1 MDANSTVIENVTS
14 VKETDSSESVD
25 VSDAETMEKRMES
38 SNMKKYKSDESII
51 ETSMKSTEE
60 IVECQQ
66 DDTTRN
72 EESEEITTTDEQVNN
87 SKTLTTE
94 TEEVSV
100 KENTDQ
106 ENLKSEIKIETNLDN
121 TKDMEIIKEYE
132 KDIKKETNNIES
144 ENEKGENTLEQSGES
159 LATDLSKVTE
169 NNEEENEEEETRE
182 LSEDSFPEVV
192 ETENKIKEV
201 ENVNLEP
208 ADHSEKSE
216 PLKIEQVSDGI
227 TNSKKDINNQIEHII
242 SDIDINI
249 KAQEKITQLKEQEL
263 QLLQKQKELTNQ
275 IHQQQLLAQKLI
287 AENQL
292 REQELEVDQRNRQSN
307 ECQRQAPFKEA
318 PTLSQEYPR
327 SHAQSI
333 KEDHKQ
339 MYQGSYDVKETT
351 SESRTVDLRKIFTP
365 ATDAPEILPR
375 NRKLYASSAF
385 YSPTL
390 HPTVEDQVELAR
402 RISHSLSDISNQKSK
417 GQSMYVNRKKRS
429 VKWVHESCG
438 QDDDTLESHTLYKE
452 NSESDLSQ
460 ELTKLDKMPLKLI
473 MNPRGQVRDYNSLKD
488 SINIETGLLSPDNCA
503 ELIHALQL
511 HKGRDYQQYQAKP
524 LTSPNILPAYSDAGR
539 HRVQLNMHQN
549 QLIEKYSKPCIQ
561 VVKSPWEAALHSG
574 SASTA
579 FVEDENYRSQTPLAS
594 VASPVHLNQDV
605 LDNGESHESIARMD
619 SQKSPTVSTGPINP
633 QRELAYKPSVAQG
646 WGGRNVEL
654 PKEDKLNV
662 AESFGETNY
671 QEYMDL
677 DEYSFHHNPLQRST
691 LGIEES
697 IGPSPFILIDVNQR
711 LQKLEQFQKYFLEM
725 QMRNQTIT
733 NQRQCI
739 LEGCNNN
746 RNIQSPTPMQNQNI
760 HQLNVSVGKES
771 KNASDVEPV
780 NVREL
785 IYSFEKQTLN
795 ELEDET
801 RIKVVTNRTM
811 LPAIKQDPENTNNNE
826 GSILEHHIDRTDA
839 EGLYVPKEIALASY
853 APPPAQ
859 ARNPD
864 FQCSTN
870 DNQSINRYSASNSND
885 AFNGFPLFNS
895 TSGLYSNVPPKQQLY
910 SPSSYQKVAPN
921 CTQTGGQCNFSPSP
935 LSFEKLSKFQG
946 SRNESIASG
955 CVDVG
960 SSSTFL
966 SKPHLAAPHFT
977 AYKPSGLS
985 MSSQSSEK
993 SFNNCARGWSTGH
1006 ASRFPS
1012 KNHVQRNIFYPKV
1025 HETAANS
1032 LPYSDF

>member
-438 QDDDTLESHTLYKE
+438 Q
-452 NSESDLSQ
+452 
-460 ELTKLDKMPLKLI
+460 
-473 MNPRGQVRDYNSLKD
+473 
-488 SINIETGLLSPDNCA
+488 
-503 ELIHALQL
+503 
-511 HKGRDYQQYQAKP
+511 DYQQYQAKP

>member
-375 NRKLYASSAF
+375 N
-385 YSPTL
+385 
-390 HPTVEDQVELAR
+390 H
-402 RISHSLSDISNQKSK
+402 
-417 GQSMYVNRKKRS
+417 
-429 VKWVHESCG
+429 
-438 QDDDTLESHTLYKE
+438 
-452 NSESDLSQ
+452 
-460 ELTKLDKMPLKLI
+460 
-473 MNPRGQVRDYNSLKD
+473 
-488 SINIETGLLSPDNCA
+488 
-503 ELIHALQL
+503 
-511 HKGRDYQQYQAKP
+511 YQQYQAKP

>member
-511 HKGRDYQQYQAKP
+511 HKGRGAELFAKRRKKADNWVIDETNAGTHSPSGIPDYQQYQAKP

-654 PKEDKLNV
+654 PK
-662 AESFGETNY
+662 
-671 QEYMDL
+671 
-677 DEYSFHHNPLQRST
+677 
-691 LGIEES
+691 
-697 IGPSPFILIDVNQR
+697 
-711 LQKLEQFQKYFLEM
+711 
-725 QMRNQTIT
+725 
-733 NQRQCI
+733 
-739 LEGCNNN
+739 
-746 RNIQSPTPMQNQNI
+746 
-760 HQLNVSVGKES
+760 
-771 KNASDVEPV
+771 
-780 NVREL
+780 
-785 IYSFEKQTLN
+785 
-795 ELEDET
+795 
-801 RIKVVTNRTM
+801 
-811 LPAIKQDPENTNNNE
+811 
-826 GSILEHHIDRTDA
+826 
-839 EGLYVPKEIALASY
+839 GLYVPKEIALASY